1 MIIICRRYLIE
12 YFLNTTKITKLGW
25 CGTVGVSQTV
35 EFAPP
40 TECVRC
46 CKCFQLN
53 VLSEQ
58 WSKFYEQS
66 KARGKMALLFGCF
79 SVCLSPIN
87 NICTFWSIEPW
98 RRGRWRVMTSIVA
111 RRGERGEREG
121 TGPVTPL
128 SCVQPA
134 ASQPGNVGIWSRNLI
149 SFMSTRTSKC

>member
-58 WSKFYEQS
+58 WSKFYEQQV
-66 KARGKMALLFGCF
+66 KQEREDGVVVWLF
-79 SVCLSPIN
+79 VCLFKPD
-87 NICTFWSIEPW
+87 
-98 RRGRWRVMTSIVA
+98 
-111 RRGERGEREG
+111 
-121 TGPVTPL
+121 
-128 SCVQPA
+128 
-134 ASQPGNVGIWSRNLI
+134 
-149 SFMSTRTSKC
+149 K